1 MPPYGIIFMDQ
12 VLPVLI
18 TTGGILA
25 GLWLVLRAWTANRG
39 VLSQEQ
45 MAKLIQHS
53 ETNQETLDLI
63 HEALE
68 DMRTDLRMRE
78 NDVRELSGRVEF
90 TERMLASSKENASG

>member
-1 MPPYGIIFMDQ
+1 MPPYGIIFLDQ
-12 VLPVLI
+12 VLPVVI
-18 TTGGILA
+18 TTGGILT

-39 VLSQEQ
+39 VLSQDR

-53 ETNQETLDLI
+53 EANQETLELI

-68 DMRTDLRMRE
+68 DMRADMRARE

-90 TERMLASSKENASG
+90 AERMLANPREKASG

>member
-90 TERMLASSKENASG
+90 TERMLASSKEKASG